1 MLFPLIRKV
10 FHTFFNGTR
19 NFIITLKQHG
29 ELMKKKCMIKKKIK
43 HKNFLFEEGEDLQLT
58 LEKSLTQKSRMYETC
73 V

>member
-1 MLFPLIRKV
+1 
-10 FHTFFNGTR
+10 
-19 NFIITLKQHG
+19 
-29 ELMKKKCMIKKKIK
+29 MKKKCMIKKKIK